1 MFANFFPEICKQNR
15 NFLQE
20 FLLQVANFFPEICK
34 QNRNFLQE
42 FLLKIEK
49 FFAQGKKQEGSK
61 DKKLNNYKIKK

>member
-1 MFANFFPEICKQNR
+1 LTE
-15 NFLQE
+15 
-20 FLLQVANFFPEICK
+20 VCK